1 MSNFEF
7 EYLFAFALLLLI
19 VCIYKCPLS
28 VKKIIFPHV
37 NLFSASTNWINK
49 DRLFYSLTIT
59 LLVTALASP
68 IAYDQKSSNKK
79 KGRDLVFALDTSGS
93 MDESGFDKEYPEKKK
108 FDILRD
114 ILKKFI
120 NQRYDDN
127 VGVTIFGSYAFSAVP
142 LTYDMKS
149 ISFLLDFFD
158 VGIAGD
164 STAIGEGIANATRVL
179 EKGEAKKK
187 VIILITDGFQ
197 NSGEISIKDA
207 VETAKKKGIIIYSI
221 GIGDKNSYDTKLLET
236 IAKDSQGKSFSAQN
250 AEMLS
255 GVYTQIDSLEPSDI
269 RSQHYLNK
277 QSLYI
282 YPLSFAGFL
291 LLYMLLVSRKE
302 LL

>member
-1 MSNFEF
+1 MNNFEF
-7 EYLFAFALLLLI
+7 AHPIAFLLLLLI

-28 VKKIIFPHV
+28 AKKILFPHLK
-37 NLFSASTNWINK
+37 LFSTSRSWINK
-49 DRLFYSLTIT
+49 ERLFYSLILT

-68 IAYDQKSSNKK
+68 ISFDQKSSNKK

-93 MDESGFDKEYPEKKK
+93 MDESGFDKENPQRKK
-108 FDILRD
+108 FEILKE

-120 NQRYDDN
+120 TQRYDDN

-149 ISFLLDFFD
+149 ISYLLNFFD

-179 EKGEAKKK
+179 EKGQAKKK
-187 VIILITDGFQ
+187 VIILVTDGFQ

-207 VETAKKKGIIIYSI
+207 VELAKKQGIIIYSI
-221 GIGDKNSYDTKLLET
+221 GIGDKNSYDAKLLET
-236 IAKDSQGKSFSAQN
+236 IATDSQGKIFSAQN

-255 GVYTQIDSLEPSDI
+255 AVYEQIDSLEPSNI

-282 YPLSFAGFL
+282 HPLSFAGFL
-291 LLYMLLVSRKE
+291 LLYMLLRSRKE

>member
-1 MSNFEF
+1 M
-7 EYLFAFALLLLI
+7 LLI
-19 VCIYKCPLS
+19 ICIYKCPLS
-28 VKKIIFPHV
+28 VKKIIFPHIHF
-37 NLFSASTNWINK
+37 FSTATSWINK
-49 DRLFYSLTIT
+49 ERLLYSLILT

-68 IAYDQKSSNKK
+68 ITFEQKASNKK

-93 MDESGFDKEYPEKKK
+93 MDESGFDKENPEKKK
-108 FDILRD
+108 FEILKK

-120 NQRYDDN
+120 AQRHDDN
-127 VGVTIFGSYAFSAVP
+127 VGVSIFGSYAFSALP

-197 NSGEISIKDA
+197 NSGEISIKEA
-207 VETAKKKGIIIYSI
+207 VEIATKKGIIIYSI
-221 GIGDKNSYDTKLLET
+221 GLGDKNSYDANLLET
-236 IAKDSQGKSFSAQN
+236 IATASHGKIFSAQN
-250 AEMLS
+250 AEML
-255 GVYTQIDSLEPSDI
+255 GDVYKQIDSLEPSDI

-277 QSLYI
+277 QSFYM
-282 YPLSFAGFL
+282 YPLIFAGL
-291 LLYMLLVSRKE
+291 GMLYMLLISRKE
-302 LL
+302 NL